1 MTGAGAGAETIAGA
15 EGTGVAAR
23 VLVMTIGALIS
34 TESENTAA
42 KAETKIPGQGM
53 TGAGAGAETIA
64 GAEGT
69 GIAARVLVMTKGA
82 LSSTESENTAAKAEM
97 KIPKFK

>member
-1 MTGAGAGAETIAGA
+1 MTGAGA
-15 EGTGVAAR
+15 
-23 VLVMTIGALIS
+23 
-34 TESENTAA
+34 
-42 KAETKIPGQGM
+42 
-53 TGAGAGAETIA
+53 GAGAGAETIA

-82 LSSTESENTAAKAEM
+82 LSSTVSENTAAKAEM